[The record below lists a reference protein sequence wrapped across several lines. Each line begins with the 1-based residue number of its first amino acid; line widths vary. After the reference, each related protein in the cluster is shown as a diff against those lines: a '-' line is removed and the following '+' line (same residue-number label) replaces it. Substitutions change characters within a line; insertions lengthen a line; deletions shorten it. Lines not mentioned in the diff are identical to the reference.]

1 MKRIRIIPILL
12 LRNRKL
18 VKTVRFR
25 DPRYVGDPINA
36 VRIFNDK
43 EVDEI
48 AIIQIDSNRY
58 DVGPDFEHLRE
69 IASEAFMPLAFGGG
83 ILNETGAQN
92 AFAAG
97 AEKIILNAAAYENPG
112 LIKTLSNRYGAQ
124 SVVVS
129 LDVTKSFWRG
139 MAPCTR
145 SASRTMRSTP
155 VEAAKRFE
163 ELGAG
168 EILLHDT
175 TREGTRIGMNLPL
188 ISQIAAAVTIPV
200 IALGGARSVDDLG
213 EAVRVGHAAAA
224 GAGSLFVFHGPHQA
238 VLIQYPSQAVLEDKV
253 FVHEH

>member
-1 MKRIRIIPILL
+1 MKRVRIIPTLL

-18 VKTVRFR
+18 VKTVRFKN
-25 DPRYVGDPINA
+25 PRYVGDPINA

-48 AIIQIDSNRY
+48 AIIQIDANRY
-58 DVGPDFEHLRE
+58 DVGPDFEHLQE

-83 ILNETGAQN
+83 ILDEAAAER

-97 AEKIILNAAAYENPG
+97 AEKVILNAAAYENPG
-112 LIKTLSNRYGAQ
+112 LITTLSNRYGAQ

-129 LDVTKSFWRG
+129 LDVGKSFWGG
-139 MAPCTR
+139 MWPCTR
-145 SASRTMRSTP
+145 SATKMIKVTP
-155 VEAAKRFE
+155 VAAAKRFE

-168 EILLHDT
+168 EILLHDA
-175 TREGTRIGMNLPL
+175 TREGTRTGMNLPL
-188 ISQIAAAVTIPV
+188 ITQVAAAVSIPV

-224 GAGSLFVFHGPHQA
+224 AAGSLFVFHGPHEA
-238 VLIQYPSQAVLEDKV
+238 VLVQYPSQAVLEEKV
-253 FVHEH
+253 FLHD